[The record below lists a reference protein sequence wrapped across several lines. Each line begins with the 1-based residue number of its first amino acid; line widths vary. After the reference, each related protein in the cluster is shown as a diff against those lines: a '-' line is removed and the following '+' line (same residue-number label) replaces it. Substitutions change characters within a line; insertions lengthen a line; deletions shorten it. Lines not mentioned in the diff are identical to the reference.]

1 MSFQLAARSLK
12 SRLHLSEC
20 KTSTLAL
27 VVLVIIVGATLLCAG
42 VVQLVSNHA
51 FAIEASGEG
60 ESEASTESVAEGS
73 GLSDTQQV
81 EDPAPSFIVVYVSG
95 CVSAPGV
102 YELEEGSRV
111 AHVLELA
118 GGSTNGAALES
129 VNLARV
135 LSDGEQVHIP
145 SREDLASGLYSDSQS
160 QGAASSGSAV
170 RVNINT
176 AGIEQLVTLD
186 GIGESTARKIIEDRE
201 SNGSFA
207 SVEDIMR
214 VSGIGQKKFEAI
226 EDRICV

>member
-1 MSFQLAARSLK
+1 MDGFP
-12 SRLHLSEC
+12 E
-20 KTSTLAL
+20 
-27 VVLVIIVGATLLCAG
+27 V
-42 VVQLVSNHA
+42 N
-51 FAIEASGEG
+51 
-60 ESEASTESVAEGS
+60 
-73 GLSDTQQV
+73 
-81 EDPAPSFIVVYVSG
+81 
-95 CVSAPGV
+95 
-102 YELEEGSRV
+102 SRV

-118 GGSTNGAALES
+118 GGSTDGAALES

-145 SREDLASGLYSDSQS
+145 SREDLASGLYSASQS
-160 QGAASSGSAV
+160 QGAASSVSAV

-214 VSGIGQKKFEAI
+214 VSGIGRKKFEAI